1 MNKEMFLKITEKLH
15 YPFFLNKES
24 LIIADTGLYNHQ
36 IKEYFKNSPVKRGRV
51 YVEMKKYITHLIYN
65 NHNEHYK
72 ENVKFVYKLQDIADL
87 LLLDSHSSVVNYLKN
102 KKNDDKLT
110 IYIRERTIDWIK
122 NKKYP
127 VAFKDS
133 KLRLNFVLVNLEEL
147 SEISF
152 SNQSTKRINY
162 DLLDEFMT
170 REKREIFINESYSE

>member
-15 YPFFLNKES
+15 SPYFLDKENMM
-24 LIIADTGLYNHQ
+24 IADTGLYNYQ
-36 IKEYFKNSPVKRGRV
+36 IKEYFKNSPVKRGRA
-51 YVEMKKYITHLIYN
+51 YVEMKKYITFLISNIHN
-65 NHNEHYK
+65 NYHK
-72 ENVKFVYKLQDIADL
+72 ENSKFIYKLQDIADT

-102 KKNDDKLT
+102 KKNDDKLA
-110 IYIRERTIDWIK
+110 IYIKERTIDWIK

-133 KLRLNFVLVNLEEL
+133 KLRLNFIVLNLDEL

-162 DLLDEFMT
+162 DLLDKFMM
-170 REKREIFINESYSE
+170 REKREIFINESYNQ